1 LKIVSVN
8 TSDSGGGAA
17 IAARRLH
24 AGMCAAGADCELW
37 VQTRRTQDRGI
48 SGGQG
53 WLHELYAQARL
64 LLDQLPV
71 LRSLRFREGQFSPA
85 WLPGT
90 LASRIAAANPDVV
103 HLHWIAKGWMKI
115 EDIGEWNAPTVWTLH
130 DMWPFTGG
138 CHYDAGCERWRQQCG
153 SCPTLRSAATNDVSR
168 WVHVRK
174 QRRYRASK
182 LHVVCPSRWLADC
195 VRGSSAMSHCDVS
208 VIPNGLDL
216 NLFRPR
222 NRLASRQRL
231 GIPPATRLIA
241 FGAMNS
247 TDDHRKGFRHLV
259 QALASLDGTS
269 GDVRLLIYGGR
280 VDPGSIGNLT
290 VHNVGH
296 VADETRMVD
305 ILNAADVFVAPS
317 EQDNLP
323 NTVVEALACGC
334 PVVAFDIGG
343 MPDLVVPGR
352 TGMLAKP
359 FDAAHLAECIQHVLG
374 DQVSEGG
381 MRANAREHAEAHY
394 GLDIIT
400 ARYLALYNTLVD
412 DWR

>member
-1 LKIVSVN
+1 MKIVSVN
-8 TSDSGGGAA
+8 ASDNSGGAA

-24 AGMCAAGADCELW
+24 AGMRAAGADCELW
-37 VQTRRTQDRGI
+37 VQTRRTQDCGVTG
-48 SGGQG
+48 SQG
-53 WLHELYAQARL
+53 WLHDLYAQTRL

-90 LASRIAAANPDVV
+90 LASRIASANPDVV
-103 HLHWIAKGWMKI
+103 HLHWIAKGWLKI
-115 EDIGEWNAPTVWTLH
+115 EDIGAWNAPTVWTLH

-138 CHYDAGCERWRQQCG
+138 CHYDAGCGRWRQQCG
-153 SCPTLRSAATNDVSR
+153 SCPVLRSSTTNDVSR
-168 WVHVRK
+168 WVQARK
-174 QRRYRASK
+174 HKRYRERK

-195 VRGSSAMSHCDVS
+195 VRASSAMSHCAVS

-216 NLFRPR
+216 TLFRPG

-231 GIPPATRLIA
+231 GIPPAARLIA

-247 TDDHRKGFRHLV
+247 TDDHRKGFHHLL
-259 QALASLDGTS
+259 QALTGFKETS
-269 GDVRLLIYGGR
+269 GDVRVLIYGGR
-280 VDPGSIGNLT
+280 MDPGSVGSLT

-296 VADETRMVD
+296 VADESRMVD

-323 NTVVEALACGC
+323 NTIVEALACGC

-359 FDAAHLAECIQHVLG
+359 FDATHLAACIEHVLR
-374 DQVSEGG
+374 DQASNGE
-381 MRANAREHAEAHY
+381 MRAEARVHAETHY
-394 GLDIIT
+394 DLNSIT
-400 ARYLALYNTLVD
+400 ARYLALYDTLVD
-412 DWR
+412 DWQ